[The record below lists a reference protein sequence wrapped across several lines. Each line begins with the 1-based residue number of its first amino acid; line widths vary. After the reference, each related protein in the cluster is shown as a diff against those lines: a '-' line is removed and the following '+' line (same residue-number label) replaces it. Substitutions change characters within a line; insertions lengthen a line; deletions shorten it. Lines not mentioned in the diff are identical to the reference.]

1 MFLTPHFTLAEMTA
15 SQIAN
20 REGLDNNPDSKTIA
34 NLIELCKTLE
44 QVRSLVDQP
53 LLVSSGYRSEAL
65 NRRVGG
71 SVSSAHVLGLAAD
84 IIAVSLTPRQLAQR
98 IQDSSLAFDQL
109 ILEFDGWVHLGLA
122 EYQQRRQ
129 VLTIRQGTGYLPG
142 LQ

>member
-15 SQIAN
+15 SQLAN
-20 REGLDNNPDSKTIA
+20 REGLDNTPDSQTIA

-44 QVRSLVDQP
+44 QVRSLVGQP

-65 NRRVGG
+65 NRRLGG

-84 IIAVSLTPRQLAQR
+84 IMAVSLTPRQLAQR
-98 IQDSSLAFDQL
+98 IMDSPLGFDQL

-122 EYQQRRQ
+122 ENRQRRQ

>member
-20 REGLDNNPDSKTIA
+20 REGLDNNPDSQTIA
-34 NLIELCKTLE
+34 NLVELCKTLE
-44 QVRSLVDQP
+44 QVRSLVGQP
-53 LLVSSGYRSEAL
+53 LLVTSGYRCEAL

-98 IQDSSLAFDQL
+98 ISDSALAFDQL

-122 EYQQRRQ
+122 ETRQRRQ

>member
-34 NLIELCKTLE
+34 NLVELCKTLE

-98 IQDSSLAFDQL
+98 IRDSSLAFDQL

-122 EYQQRRQ
+122 EHQQRRQ

>member
-34 NLIELCKTLE
+34 NLVELCRTLE
-44 QVRSLVDQP
+44 QVRSLVGLP
-53 LLVSSGYRSEAL
+53 VLVSSGYRSAAV

-71 SVSSAHVLGLAAD
+71 SSSSAHVHGLAAD
-84 IIAVSLTPRQLAQR
+84 FIVTSLTPRQLAQR
-98 IQDSSLAFDQL
+98 IVDSDVDFDQL

-122 EYQQRRQ
+122 ERRQRRQ
-129 VLTIRQGTGYLPG
+129 VLTIRKGTGYLPG

>member
-15 SQIAN
+15 SQVAN
-20 REGLDNNPDSKTIA
+20 RAGLDNNPDSKTIA
-34 NLIELCKTLE
+34 NLVGLCQTLE
-44 QVRSLVDQP
+44 AVRTLVGQP
-53 LLVSSGYRSEAL
+53 ILINSGYRSEEL

-71 SVSSAHVLGLAAD
+71 SASSAHIQGLAAD

-98 IQDSSLAFDQL
+98 IMDSSLAFDQL

-122 EYQQRRQ
+122 EARQRRQ
-129 VLTIRQGTGYLPG
+129 VLTIRKGTGYLPG

>member
-20 REGLDNNPDSKTIA
+20 REGLDNNPDSRTIA
-34 NLIELCKTLE
+34 NLVELCKTLE

-98 IQDSSLAFDQL
+98 IRDSSLAFDQL

-122 EYQQRRQ
+122 EHQQRRQ

>member
-1 MFLTPHFTLAEMTA
+1 MFLTPHFTLAEMTT
-15 SQIAN
+15 SQFAN

-44 QVRSLVDQP
+44 QVRSLVGQP
-53 LLVSSGYRSEAL
+53 LVVSSGYRSEAL

-71 SVSSAHVLGLAAD
+71 SASSAHVLGLAAD
-84 IIAVSLTPRQLAQR
+84 IIAVGLTPRQLAQR
-98 IQDSSLAFDQL
+98 IRDSSLAFDQL
-109 ILEFDGWVHLGLA
+109 ILEFDAWVHLGLA
-122 EYQQRRQ
+122 EHRQRRQ

>member
-34 NLIELCKTLE
+34 NLVELCKTLE

-98 IQDSSLAFDQL
+98 IRDSSLAFDQL

-122 EYQQRRQ
+122 EHQQRRQ
-129 VLTIRQGTGYLPG
+129 VLTIRQGIGYLPG